1 MEYQERNKQ
10 PAKFVH
16 SGLRR
21 RGTLGD
27 ETPLVDVCKEKLYVG
42 DIVIDLNRFGIIG
55 GLTVVVSDQY
65 TSTSNGFEVEHVAKK
80 GDISYFVMG
89 FRGVDFPNI
98 DNKRPRDLEIKK
110 VKSFKDV
117 VDGEKWTDYGFNYRA
132 D

>member
-10 PAKFVH
+10 PAKFVY

-27 ETPLVDVCKEKLYVG
+27 ETPLVDVYKEKLYVG
-42 DIVIDLNRFGIIG
+42 DIVIYLKRFGIIG
-55 GLTVVVSDQY
+55 GLTVVVSDEFI
-65 TSTSNGFEVEHVAKK
+65 STSSGFEVEHNTKK
-80 GDISYFVMG
+80 GEINYFVMG
-89 FRGVDFPNI
+89 FKSVDFTNTF
-98 DNKRPRDLEIKK
+98 NKRPRDLEIKK

-117 VDGEKWTDYGFNYRA
+117 VDGEKWTDYGFNYMA